1 MDPASITSGRQ
12 RSIWLAPQDYQQ
24 RRFAPL
30 TEDVTV
36 DVCVIGGGIT
46 GVSTAYLLSHEGLS
60 VAILDDGLL
69 GSGETGRTTAHL
81 TNVVDN
87 RYEEIERLHG
97 EDGAKVAAASHTA
110 AIDRIE
116 RNVREEHLSCGFE
129 RLDGYL
135 ILAPG
140 DPADLLDRELGA
152 ARRAGLEGEMLDVSP
167 LPGVIQRCI
176 RFGRQGQFHP
186 LKYLTGLASAV
197 VRRGGRIYT
206 ETHATEITKGTQ
218 AEVQTDTGRVV
229 RAQSVVVATNTPIN
243 DWVTMH
249 TKQAAYRTYAL
260 AAQIPRGS
268 VPDGLYWDTQDP
280 YHYIRLQRLDDVSD
294 LLIVGGEDH
303 KTGQAEDT
311 HAPHQRLMKWTREWF
326 PMATSIT
333 ATWSGQIMEP
343 IDGVA
348 FIGRNP
354 GDAQNIY
361 IATGDSGQ
369 GMTHGTIAS
378 MLLTDLIC
386 GRPNPWAELYD
397 PARVTAGAVSEFANE
412 NANVA
417 AQYVDWLTPGDITS
431 PAEIPP
437 GQGCVMRKGM
447 TKVAVYRDDQGDL
460 YERSAVCPHL
470 GCIVH
475 WNNAE
480 QTWDCP
486 CHGSRFDAYGK
497 VLNGPANSDLTEV
510 HKTQHVNR

>member
-1 MDPASITSGRQ
+1 MDPAIITSGRQ

-30 TEDVTV
+30 AEDVSV
-36 DVCVIGGGIT
+36 DVCVIGGGLT
-46 GVSTAYLLSHEGLS
+46 GVSTAYLLSLEGLS

-81 TNVVDN
+81 SNVIDN

-116 RNVREEHLSCGFE
+116 RNVQMEHIACGFE

-140 DPADLLDRELGA
+140 DASDLLDRELAA

-176 RFGRQGQFHP
+176 RFPRQGQFHP
-186 LKYLTGLASAV
+186 MKYLTGLASAI
-197 VRRGGRIYT
+197 VRQGGRIYT
-206 ETHATEITKGTQ
+206 ETHATEIRKGAP

-229 RAQSVVVATNTPIN
+229 RAQSVVVATNTPVN

-268 VPDGLYWDTQDP
+268 VPNGLYWDTEDP
-280 YHYIRLQRLDDVSD
+280 YHYIRLHRLDDVSD

-303 KTGQAEDT
+303 KTGQADDT
-311 HAPHQRLMKWTREWF
+311 QAPHERLMQWTRRWF
-326 PMATSIT
+326 PMATTIT

-343 IDGVA
+343 LDGVA

-397 PARVTAGAVSEFANE
+397 PARVTAGAATEFASE

-417 AQYVDWLTPGDITS
+417 VQYVDWLTPGDISS
-431 PAEIPP
+431 PVEVPP

-447 TKVAVYRDDQGDL
+447 TKVAVYRDDQGEL
-460 YERSAVCPHL
+460 HERSAVCPHL
-470 GCIVH
+470 GCIVN
-475 WNNAE
+475 WNTAE

-497 VLNGPANSDLTEV
+497 VLNGPANADLEEV
-510 HKTQHVNR
+510 SSKVTKS